1 MKTAKKIICI
11 SLITFIIVIFIV
23 STILYYRFTYST
35 LHLSPELCGNCL
47 NGISPSDFCE
57 TKGKGTWLENKY
69 LFAKIDED
77 GCLIITLKNNVISD
91 WKNTFTTLQILQSVL
106 GEDRDIGITIDYSL
120 DFMDYMKDAYT
131 CGFEISDDFTK
142 VIDSPEDNSWYYPF
156 ILPACAQMQML
167 SGKTCQEIT
176 VEYIEIDGEGEII
189 STIIYPEERQN
200 DANVE

>member
-23 STILYYRFTYST
+23 SIILYYRFTYST
-35 LHLSPELCGNCL
+35 LHLSPELCENCL

-69 LFAKIDED
+69 LFAKIDAD
-77 GCLIITLKNNVISD
+77 GCLLITLKNNVISD
-91 WKNTFTTLQILQSVL
+91 WKNTFTTLQILQCVL

-131 CGFEISDDFTK
+131 CGFEIS
-142 VIDSPEDNSWYYPF
+142 Y
-156 ILPACAQMQML
+156 L
-167 SGKTCQEIT
+167 
-176 VEYIEIDGEGEII
+176 
-189 STIIYPEERQN
+189 
-200 DANVE
+200 